1 MIHLLKEIAQL
12 LAKGENIVVITLF
25 DKTGSAPR
33 TVGAKMIVRA
43 DGMIYGTIGGGLL
56 EAQAMQLA
64 QEVFRRRSPLLQSFD
79 LTGEDVADMDM
90 ICGGTGELLIDYI
103 EANESNRMVYG
114 EAWTAEAKREKAW
127 LITALS
133 TGSDR
138 QQCLVK
144 QNGELVGNFHCE
156 ADLRNEIVSGPG
168 KLSIHAEVLEGQRY
182 LIEAVRPQ
190 KTNYI
195 FGAGHVSQKI
205 AALSATVGF
214 RTVVLD
220 DRQEYAN
227 KGRFPDA
234 SEIVLLPSFRELP
247 CKDIDE
253 DSFLVIVT
261 RGHLHDKTVLEQCL
275 KTKAGYI
282 GMIGSRRK
290 RDKIFAALAEL
301 GFTAADLKRVY
312 SPIGTDILAE
322 TPEELAVSIVGELI
336 RVRAETER
344 CTV

>member
-1 MIHLLKEIAQL
+1 MIHLLKETAQL
-12 LAKGENIVVITLF
+12 LDNGENIVVVTLF

-33 TVGAKMIVRA
+33 TVGAKMIVRS
-43 DGMIYGTIGGGLL
+43 DGSIYGTIGGGLL

-64 QEVFRRRSPLLQSFD
+64 QEAFRRRAPLLKSFD
-79 LTGEDVADMDM
+79 LTGEDVASMDM

-103 EANESNRMVYG
+103 EASESNRMVYG
-114 EAWTAEAKREKAW
+114 EAWAAETKREKAW

-133 TGSDR
+133 TGNDR

-144 QNGELVGNFHCE
+144 QNGELVGVFYCE
-156 ADLRNEIVSGPG
+156 ADLRNEIVRGPG

-190 KTNYI
+190 KTVYI

-214 RTVVLD
+214 RTVVID
-220 DRQEYAN
+220 DRREYAN

-234 SEIVLLPSFRELP
+234 SEIVLIPSFRELL
-247 CKDIDE
+247 CQGIDE

-275 KTKAGYI
+275 KTKAAYI

-290 RDKIFAALAEL
+290 RDKIFAALSEQ

-344 CTV
+344 CIV